1 MYQNTSKEFNSIIEG
16 DGRTFYARMV
26 YGDEI
31 LNRSISIKLT
41 SQANEDTNTISIGG
55 AVSSFIEVSME
66 KPDTLLTGKEYSFE
80 IGLMAGEAM
89 EWVPMG
95 IFTPQKPKESDGIVT
110 FTAYDRMVSKLSG
123 AYFTDITGYPVDGKV
138 ILQEIA
144 TKTGIPLGN
153 LDDLPD
159 GVMVPMRT
167 QTGEEGA
174 TTTKPFDGYTYREA
188 VKYLAQMYGKF
199 ATFNRNG
206 ELEFRW
212 YTESGFTTNR
222 LYSEPES
229 SESVYTLQK
238 ITCTVGGNTL
248 TSGSG
253 ITGISIEN
261 PVMTQEILNN
271 VFAQIGGMEYLPT
284 TCSFFGDI
292 RLDLGDIVTVQGRAG
307 IERKVPVMS
316 LSVDFDGG
324 IITDIGSY
332 GNTEAEESQT
342 KGPTATALDR
352 VYTDLFLVREV
363 LANKVSTDTLEAN
376 YATIKQL
383 DAVSARIDKIASTE
397 ITTEYLEAN
406 YTKTKDLQAKYATI
420 DLANVKVESVQDLFV
435 NVGLIKDAT
444 IVDGHI
450 TGYLDAVSINAESI
464 KAGTLS
470 IDRLVLNGTED
481 SLIFAL
487 NNIGELTST
496 HCDTLDGGLI
506 TERTIT
512 AEHIVTGAITANE
525 IASETITADKI
536 NVADL
541 FAQDITATGSITGAK
556 LYGSYI
562 ETTSGKIGG
571 FDIGSTYLANN
582 TTELGTTANSV
593 YVGTD
598 GISCGTSF
606 KVTKA
611 GALDCANIN
620 IQAAT
625 GNNAVKINSSGLF
638 TNTIQALNQDRVA
651 IYGFCGGTKDYC
663 DIFTFSA
670 GTTDGTTYHANI
682 NSECNTIQILKPI
695 WANSTLSVTGSIY
708 EGGTALSKK
717 YMANGIVPIS
727 SGGTGA
733 STLAGAATNLFPTP
747 FSTPEYIFTMG
758 SSGYGGGGGYTTITD
773 FKTAL
778 GLGNYYTATQIDS
791 KINAINNTF
800 GNYLPLSG
808 GTLSG
813 TLVVS
818 KSGSNTAAV
827 RAYND
832 TNTIDLRAGTSAGLY
847 HNNNSG
853 YGTAGWVIYIN
864 TSGTI
869 KTNTTSDK
877 RLKNYIS
884 DLSEVEAGYLL
895 QEVNPI
901 LFTYKADTRDT
912 QKDISCGFYAQ
923 DIRDTLINH
932 DIGYRSYLLIHDNE
946 SEGEDIYDINADEES
961 VTYGLDYSKLTPVL
975 WKGWQIHQSKL
986 DALEKRVETLEKEN
1000 TELKQK
1006 IKTLEA

>member
-571 FDIGSTYLANN
+571 FDIGSSALYNGTNSM
-582 TTELGTTANSV
+582 TSTTAGI
-593 YVGTD
+593 YVGTG
-598 GISCGTSF
+598 GIRQY
-606 KVTKA
+606 K
-611 GALDCANIN
+611 DANTYVN
-620 IQAAT
+620 IQNGKLTCIGADIKGDMT
-625 GNNAVKINSSGLF
+625 VKGNLNMVCSTYNETPYPAIKRYQKNSYVM
-638 TNTIQALNQDRVA
+638 TD
-651 IYGFCGGTKDYC
+651 FCGYNGEVLW
-663 DIFTFSA
+663 S
-670 GTTDGTTYHANI
+670 H
-682 NSECNTIQILKPI
+682 NSEGAGVETEMNVFTSGKF
-695 WANSTLSVTGSIY
+695 Y

-747 FSTPEYIFTMG
+747 FSTPGYIFTMG

-778 GLGNYYTATQIDS
+778 GLGNYYTATRIDS

-818 KSGSNTAAV
+818 KSGSNAATV

-832 TNTIDLRAGTSAGLY
+832 TNTIDLRAGTGAGLY
-847 HNNNSG
+847 HNDNSG